1 MLSVINKAYISL
13 AYAIIDQCEKDKKR
27 GAIIKK
33 NCKGDYISSQ
43 IYESAEKFNETE
55 LYNVLYSMIDIY
67 NEEIVKKY
75 EAYKNIKG
83 D

>member
-1 MLSVINKAYISL
+1 MLSATNKAYISL

-27 GAIIKK
+27 GAKIKK
-33 NCKGDYISSQ
+33 NCKCDYISSQ
-43 IYESAEKFNETE
+43 TYESAEKFSETE
-55 LYNVLYSMIDIY
+55 LYSVLYSMIDIY